1 MIPSRPA
8 SERAADQIDRGL
20 AAERLLGDAVVQ
32 AWFEQRVAELTE
44 RMIAA
49 PISDDQTRRDCAAT
63 ITLVRQM
70 KHELE
75 TEQTLGRKAAKDQER
90 LKHGR

>member
-1 MIPSRPA
+1 LIPSRPA
-8 SERAADQIDRGL
+8 SERAAAQIDRGL

-32 AWFEQRVAELTE
+32 AWFERRLADLTE
-44 RMIAA
+44 NMISA
-49 PISDDQTRRDCAAT
+49 PITDDETRRTCAAT
-63 ITLVRQM
+63 IQLVRQL
-70 KHELE
+70 KHDLE

>member
-32 AWFEQRVAELTE
+32 AWFDQRIHEETE
-44 RMIAA
+44 RMISATF
-49 PISDDQTRRDCAAT
+49 SDDETRRDCAAT
-63 ITLVRQM
+63 IKLVRQLR
-70 KHELE
+70 HDLE